1 VTASHIQRL
10 VAVTTYDHDSMCP
23 MSRKTG
29 DRERAE
35 QPHAVVI
42 GDIEVA
48 RRTCS
53 ELVSHCFAVTHLL
66 HPTDL
71 EMYAALTP
79 VVSAVAILVR
89 GDVTALRY
97 ALLVEHL
104 LPEVRLVVT
113 LFDQTV
119 AEQLVRVVPN
129 CQVTSPANV
138 AVPSIIGACVGPDVL
153 AVASL
158 GGESTMVLAAGEG
171 IKLRPWPRRG
181 WLRRLPGALTGQAR
195 PHDAATRI
203 LFIGL
208 AGLAGI
214 LALDWI
220 LAVTALHQTGI
231 RALYIATRVVATVG
245 PGDADTHAPGWYQV
259 LSSVSML
266 LTIVFTAVF
275 TAGVINRLLSSR
287 SIGIIGSRTVPTSDH
302 VVVIGLGQVGL
313 RLCIE
318 LRRLGIS
325 VVAVERNPRA
335 VNLRLARAAKVPVL
349 IGHAEEQEVLK
360 KLSLHHA
367 RALAAMGAE
376 DLDNIEVAIAAL
388 AVAPDLR
395 VVLRAGDDDVITETR
410 SLFRIGEVRNVSA
423 LTAFAVTLG
432 LVGQTPRA
440 VYARGHQL
448 GAVPLAVPDA
458 GTTLNVE
465 LHSSKSRCDCGAT
478 PDI

>member
-1 VTASHIQRL
+1 
-10 VAVTTYDHDSMCP
+10 M
-23 MSRKTG
+23 
-29 DRERAE
+29 AE

-48 RRTCS
+48 RRSCS
-53 ELVSHCFAVTHLL
+53 ELVSHGFVVTHLL
-66 HPTDL
+66 APTDL
-71 EMYAALTP
+71 EMHAALTP

-104 LPEVRLVVT
+104 LPEVHLVVT
-113 LFDQTV
+113 LFDRTV

-129 CQVTSPANV
+129 CQVTSPADV

-158 GGESTMVLAAGEG
+158 DGGEPTMVLAAGEG
-171 IKLRPWPRRG
+171 IELRRWPRRG
-181 WLRRLPGALTGQAR
+181 WLRKLPGALAGQVR
-195 PHDAATRI
+195 PHDAATGI

-214 LALDWI
+214 LVLDWV
-220 LAVTALHQTGI
+220 LAVTALHESGI
-231 RALYIATRVVATVG
+231 QALYIASRVVATVG
-245 PGDADTHAPGWYQV
+245 PGNADLHAPGWYQV

-266 LTIVFTAVF
+266 LTIVLTAVF

-287 SIGIIGSRTVPTSDH
+287 SIAIIGSRTVPTHDH

-325 VVAVERNPRA
+325 VVAVERDPRA

-349 IGHAEEQEVLK
+349 IAHGEERAVLK
-360 KLSLHHA
+360 KLSLHRA

-388 AVAPDLR
+388 ALVPDLR

-458 GTTLNVE
+458 GTTLDAE
-465 LHSSKSRCDCGAT
+465 LHSSRSRCDCGAT
-478 PDI
+478 PDS

>member
-1 VTASHIQRL
+1 MQTL
-10 VAVTTYDHDSMCP
+10 VAVTTYDHGNMCP
-23 MSRKTG
+23 MSREAG
-29 DRERAE
+29 DRVMAAQR
-35 QPHAVVI
+35 QAVVI

-53 ELVSHCFAVTHLL
+53 ELSAHGFVVTHLL
-66 HPTDL
+66 RPTDS
-71 EMYAALTP
+71 EMRAALTQA
-79 VVSAVAILVR
+79 VSAVAILVR
-89 GDVTALRY
+89 GDVIALRY

-113 LFDQTV
+113 LFDRTI
-119 AEQLVRVVPN
+119 ADQLVRVVPN

-138 AVPSIIGACVGPDVL
+138 AVPSIIGGCLGPDFL

-158 GGESTMVLAAGEG
+158 GGEPTMVLAAGEG
-171 IKLRPWPRRG
+171 IEIRRWPRRG
-181 WLRRLPGALTGQAR
+181 WLRSLPGSLSGQVR

-208 AGLAGI
+208 SGLASI
-214 LALDWI
+214 LVLDWL
-220 LAVTALHQTGI
+220 LAVTALHETGI
-231 RALYIATRVVATVG
+231 RAFYIATRVVATVG
-245 PGDADTHAPGWYQV
+245 PGDADAHAPGWYQV
-259 LSSVSML
+259 FASVAML

-287 SIGIIGSRTVPTSDH
+287 SIGIIGTRTVPTRDH
-302 VVVIGLGQVGL
+302 VVAIGRDPQ
-313 RLCIE
+313 
-318 LRRLGIS
+318 
-325 VVAVERNPRA
+325 A
-335 VNLRLARAAKVPVL
+335 VNLPLARAAKVPVL
-349 IGHAEEQEVLK
+349 IAHGEDRGVLS
-360 KLSLHHA
+360 KLSLHRA

-423 LTAFAVTLG
+423 LTAFEVTLG

-448 GAVPLAVPDA
+448 GAVPFAVPGSGTILDA
-458 GTTLNVE
+458 E
-465 LHSSKSRCDCGAT
+465 LHSSVSRCDCGSTA
-478 PDI
+478 DI

>member
-1 VTASHIQRL
+1 MQTL
-10 VAVTTYDHDSMCP
+10 VAVTTYDHGNMCP
-23 MSRKTG
+23 MSREAG
-29 DRERAE
+29 DRVMAAQR
-35 QPHAVVI
+35 HAVVI

-53 ELVSHCFAVTHLL
+53 ELSAHGFVVTHLL
-66 HPTDL
+66 RPTDS
-71 EMYAALTP
+71 EMRAALP
-79 VVSAVAILVR
+79 QAVSAVAILVR
-89 GDVTALRY
+89 GDVIALRY

-113 LFDQTV
+113 LFDRTV

-158 GGESTMVLAAGEG
+158 GGMPTMVLAAGEG
-171 IKLRPWPRRG
+171 IELRRWPRRG
-181 WLRRLPGALTGQAR
+181 WLRRLPAVLAGQVR
-195 PHDAATRI
+195 PHDAATRF

-208 AGLAGI
+208 SGLASI
-214 LALDWI
+214 LVLDWL
-220 LAVTALHQTGI
+220 LAVTALHENGI

-245 PGDADTHAPGWYQV
+245 PGDADAHAPGWYQAFA
-259 LSSVSML
+259 SML

-287 SIGIIGSRTVPTSDH
+287 SIAIIGSRTVPTRDH

-325 VVAVERNPRA
+325 VVAVERDPRA

-349 IGHAEEQEVLK
+349 IAHAEDREVLK
-360 KLSLHHA
+360 RLSLHRA
-367 RALAAMGAE
+367 RALAAMGSE

-388 AVAPDLR
+388 ALAPDLR

-410 SLFRIGEVRNVSA
+410 SLFRIGEVRDVSA

-432 LVGQTPRA
+432 LVGKTPR
-440 VYARGHQL
+440 VVLSLIHISEPTRPY
-448 GAVPLAVPDA
+448 
-458 GTTLNVE
+458 
-465 LHSSKSRCDCGAT
+465 
-478 PDI
+478 

>member
-1 VTASHIQRL
+1 MQTL
-10 VAVTTYDHDSMCP
+10 VAVTTYDHGNMCP
-23 MSRKTG
+23 MSREAG
-29 DRERAE
+29 DREMAK

-53 ELVSHCFAVTHLL
+53 ELSAHGFVVTHLL
-66 HPTDL
+66 HPTDS
-71 EMYAALTP
+71 EMRAALTQA
-79 VVSAVAILVR
+79 VSAVAVLVR
-89 GDVTALRY
+89 GDVIALRY

-113 LFDQTV
+113 LFDRTV

-158 GGESTMVLAAGEG
+158 GGMPTMVLAAGEG
-171 IKLRPWPRRG
+171 IELRRWPRRG
-181 WLRRLPGALTGQAR
+181 WLRRLPAVLAGQVR
-195 PHDAATRI
+195 PHDAATRF

-208 AGLAGI
+208 SGLASI
-214 LALDWI
+214 LVLDWL
-220 LAVTALHQTGI
+220 LAVTALHENGI

-245 PGDADTHAPGWYQV
+245 LGAADAHAPGWYQA
-259 LSSVSML
+259 SASML

-287 SIGIIGSRTVPTSDH
+287 SIAIIGSRTVPTRDH

-313 RLCIE
+313 WLCIE

-325 VVAVERNPRA
+325 VVAVERDPRA

-349 IGHAEEQEVLK
+349 IAHAEDREVLK
-360 KLSLHHA
+360 RLSLHRA

-388 AVAPDLR
+388 ALAPDLR
-395 VVLRAGDDDVITETR
+395 VVLRL
-410 SLFRIGEVRNVSA
+410 SL
-423 LTAFAVTLG
+423 
-432 LVGQTPRA
+432 
-440 VYARGHQL
+440 
-448 GAVPLAVPDA
+448 
-458 GTTLNVE
+458 
-465 LHSSKSRCDCGAT
+465 
-478 PDI
+478 

>member
-1 VTASHIQRL
+1 MHRL

-29 DRERAE
+29 DREMAK

-53 ELVSHCFAVTHLL
+53 ELSAHGFVVTHLL
-66 HPTDL
+66 HPTDS
-71 EMYAALTP
+71 EMRAALTQA
-79 VVSAVAILVR
+79 VSAVAVLVR

-158 GGESTMVLAAGEG
+158 GAEPTMILAAGEG
-171 IKLRPWPRRG
+171 IELRPWPRRG
-181 WLRRLPGALTGQAR
+181 WLRRLPAVLAGQVR
-195 PHDAATRI
+195 PHDAATRF

-208 AGLAGI
+208 AGLASI
-214 LALDWI
+214 LALDWL
-220 LAVTALHQTGI
+220 LAVTALHETGI

-245 PGDADTHAPGWYQV
+245 PGDADAHAPGWYQV
-259 LSSVSML
+259 LSSGSML
-266 LTIVFTAVF
+266 LTIMFTAVF

-287 SIGIIGSRTVPTSDH
+287 SIAIIGSRTVPTRDH

-325 VVAVERNPRA
+325 VVAVERDPRA

-349 IGHAEEQEVLK
+349 IAHGEEREVLK
-360 KLSLHHA
+360 KLSLHRA
-367 RALAAMGAE
+367 RALAAMGSE

-388 AVAPDLR
+388 ALAPDLR

-432 LVGQTPRA
+432 LVGKTPRT

-448 GAVPLAVPDA
+448 GAIPLAVPDA
-458 GTTLNVE
+458 DTILDAE
-465 LHSSKSRCDCGAT
+465 LHSSTSRCDCDAT

>member
-1 VTASHIQRL
+1 MQTL
-10 VAVTTYDHDSMCP
+10 VAVTTYDHGNMCP
-23 MSRKTG
+23 MSREAG
-29 DRERAE
+29 DRVMAAQR
-35 QPHAVVI
+35 QAVVI

-53 ELVSHCFAVTHLL
+53 ELSAHGFVVTHLL
-66 HPTDL
+66 RPTDS
-71 EMYAALTP
+71 EMRAALTQA
-79 VVSAVAILVR
+79 VSAVAILVR
-89 GDVTALRY
+89 GDVIALRY

-113 LFDQTV
+113 LFDRTV

-158 GGESTMVLAAGEG
+158 GGMPTMVLAAGEG
-171 IKLRPWPRRG
+171 IELRRWSRRG
-181 WLRRLPGALTGQAR
+181 WLRRLPAVLAGQVR
-195 PHDAATRI
+195 PHDAATRF

-208 AGLAGI
+208 SGLASI
-214 LALDWI
+214 LVLDWL
-220 LAVTALHQTGI
+220 LAVTALHENGI

-245 PGDADTHAPGWYQV
+245 PGDADAHTPGWYQAFA
-259 LSSVSML
+259 SGSML

-287 SIGIIGSRTVPTSDH
+287 SIAIIGSRTVPTRDH

-325 VVAVERNPRA
+325 VVAVERDPRA

-349 IGHAEEQEVLK
+349 IAHAEDREVLK
-360 KLSLHHA
+360 RLSLHRA

-448 GAVPLAVPDA
+448 GAVPFAVPGA
-458 GTTLNVE
+458 GTILDAE
-465 LHSSKSRCDCGAT
+465 LHSSVSRCDCGSTA
-478 PDI
+478 DI